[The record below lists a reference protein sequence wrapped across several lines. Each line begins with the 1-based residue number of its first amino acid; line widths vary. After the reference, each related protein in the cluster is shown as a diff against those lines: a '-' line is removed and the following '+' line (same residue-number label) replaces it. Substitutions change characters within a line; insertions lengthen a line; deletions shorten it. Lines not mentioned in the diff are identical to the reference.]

1 MFLGET
7 LAKRIHAIQPGDLP
21 EDARYWA
28 RIAMLD
34 TVGVT
39 LAGINEPMVEIL
51 RQTPGIA
58 EAPGPCL
65 VQGTEVR
72 TSALD
77 AVLLNGVASHV
88 HDFDDF
94 SSTIGGHP
102 SIMLS
107 PLIMTIADM
116 QPRENP
122 VSGAQAILA
131 YNVGFETMMRIA
143 KGVNHHHYNKGWH
156 PTATIGIFGS
166 VAAGARLLGL
176 DHEQTA
182 MALNQA
188 VSLASGVKANF
199 GSMVKPLHI
208 GHALRNALMALLT
221 AQRGYLSR
229 PDAFDARQ
237 GYLDVFNGEGTFDID
252 AITDNWG
259 NPFDIVDEGLG
270 LKQFPCCGSTHAMIN
285 CALQIREQHRPRT
298 AQIKDIE
305 VLTHPLRIPH
315 TDTPDP
321 QTLVQAKF
329 SAQYVVAR
337 ALHDGAVRMS
347 DFLDTRPWDREVRDL
362 MQRVRYAEH
371 PEMPLEGDN
380 YFAGEV
386 IVTMENGDIL
396 RHRQDHAVGRGIQNP
411 MSDEELWGKYSDCA
425 AAAISTESIKTSFDL
440 LNRIE
445 SLEDIR
451 VINETL
457 IPADQSSHAGLRR
470 QA

>member
-1 MFLGET
+1 MFLGEQLST
-7 LAKRIHAIQPGDLP
+7 RIHAIEPTDLP
-21 EDARYWA
+21 DAARHWA
-28 RIAMLD
+28 RVAILD

-39 LAGINEPMVEIL
+39 LAGINEPMVDIL

-58 EAPGPCL
+58 ESPGPCL
-65 VQGTEVR
+65 IQGTDQR

-102 SIMLS
+102 SIMLA

-116 QPRENP
+116 APKDSP
-122 VSGAQAILA
+122 VSGADAILA

-166 VAAGARLLGL
+166 VAAAARLLNL
-176 DHEQTA
+176 DHEKTT

-208 GHALRNALMALLT
+208 GHALRNALMAVLT
-221 AQRGYLSR
+221 AERGYLAR

-237 GYLDVFNGEGTFDID
+237 GYLDVFNGEGTFDLD
-252 AITDNWG
+252 AITQNWG
-259 NPFDIVDEGLG
+259 DPFDIVDEGLG

-285 CALQIREQHRPRT
+285 CALKIREDHQFES
-298 AQIKDIE
+298 ADIKDIE

-329 SAQYVVAR
+329 STQYVVSR
-337 ALHDGAVRMS
+337 ALNDGAVKMM
-347 DFLDTRPWDREVRDL
+347 DFRNRRPWDKQVRDL
-362 MQRVRYAEH
+362 MQRVRYGEH
-371 PEMPLEGDN
+371 PDMPLSGNN

-386 IVTMENGDIL
+386 IVTLTDGEVY

-411 MSDEELWGKYSDCA
+411 MSDDELWGKYSDCA
-425 AAAISTESIKTSFDL
+425 AAAVTTDAIKASFDL
-440 LNRIE
+440 LNDIE
-445 SLEDIR
+445 SLQDIR
-451 VINETL
+451 VINDSLT
-457 IPADQSSHAGLRR
+457 PHK
-470 QA
+470 QANDSRVA